1 MMENAWYIYALA
13 IFAGIVAGIIN
24 TLAGSG
30 SVVTLPML
38 VLLGLPAN
46 VANATNRVGVA
57 IQNVVGIA
65 TFQRSGKMNL
75 AGGLWLVLPSLPGAV
90 VGAWIASI
98 LDKDQM
104 NLALGIVMVIML
116 FVVLFNPQKWLR
128 DHSEVKEGRPAWW
141 ALLLFFFIGV
151 YGGFIQ
157 AGVGVFLLAAMVLGL
172 GYSLV
177 HANAI
182 KLMIV
187 LSVTLVALAVFLITP
202 DLIDWPLGLLM
213 VVGQSIGAGAAIHD
227 DGQKRSRLGA
237 PPADRGDRL
246 FDLQVLRPHRSPNRL
261 DRRAVLGDIRTR
273 TSPQSLRTTT
283 NGWTEQVAL
292 SSRFHSAK
300 HSLCHVGWFAR
311 LRRRRCTSART
322 TQTIRASGIR
332 NTSMMGTMNTSTQ
345 MARSPRNC
353 NADTNARDASRSAA
367 TGRHFS
373 STTRTGSRARR
384 QRDFNRRERD
394 LVVHHVLA
402 SLQLLN
408 LPTHLGEAAM
418 HRQDVFR
425 RGIGPGAHLRHQF
438 AQFVLG
444 GFQVAQLGLDVA
456 VLVGHI
462 LPVNRRAR
470 VQRHLL

>member
-57 IQNVVGIA
+57 IQHVVGIA

-213 VVGQSIGAGAAIHD
+213 AVGQSIGAWGAA
-227 DGQKRSRLGA
+227 KYMMTAKNAAVWVRRLLIAVIVYSIFKFFGLIDPLTA
-237 PPADRGDRL
+237 WIGGL
-246 FDLQVLRPHRSPNRL
+246 F
-261 DRRAVLGDIRTR
+261 
-273 TSPQSLRTTT
+273 
-283 NGWTEQVAL
+283 
-292 SSRFHSAK
+292 
-300 HSLCHVGWFAR
+300 
-311 LRRRRCTSART
+311 
-322 TQTIRASGIR
+322 
-332 NTSMMGTMNTSTQ
+332 
-345 MARSPRNC
+345 
-353 NADTNARDASRSAA
+353 
-367 TGRHFS
+367 
-373 STTRTGSRARR
+373 
-384 QRDFNRRERD
+384 
-394 LVVHHVLA
+394 
-402 SLQLLN
+402 
-408 LPTHLGEAAM
+408 
-418 HRQDVFR
+418 
-425 RGIGPGAHLRHQF
+425 
-438 AQFVLG
+438 
-444 GFQVAQLGLDVA
+444 
-456 VLVGHI
+456 
-462 LPVNRRAR
+462 
-470 VQRHLL
+470 